1 MPRYNSSFDGAHLFY
16 RDFVPANKPPPF
28 QPISNAEARQ
38 TLTLVFLHQWPLSS
52 RMYDPLLLN
61 LCETH
66 RFRCIAPDRRGFG
79 QSDWS
84 GPENN
89 GDIDYSVLAR
99 DVVDLLEK
107 LKPGPFVFV
116 AASMGTGETALA
128 HSVSDYVKDNC
139 KGFVWISTSL
149 PLPVASADFP
159 DAPPRELWDSVLV
172 SLRGNRSE
180 FVSANFQGPLG
191 VGSGSKVSDKD
202 IEMFERIFDAADA
215 LAIERAVQIFTSEDL
230 TDDLIKFGQEK
241 KGPLLLIHGGAD
253 GGVPLSSSAERVQK
267 RIPDAQLVV
276 YEGGGHVLVLSHV
289 ERLLQDILQF
299 VHSLQGYDRGAAHE
313 GYGFRLARKWRDR
326 VPESTIKDDTGANS
340 LQQLTTLYVSEE
352 FKILQ
357 ATHMSIMSHI
367 QSASSHSTTQSIRHD
382 GVLGNRTRIRQMHF
396 RKSRQ

>member
-1 MPRYNSSFDGAHLFY
+1 MPRYTSFFDGAHLFY

-38 TLTLVFLHQWPLSS
+38 SLTLVFLHQWPLSS

-116 AASMGTGETALA
+116 AASMGTGETVLA
-128 HSVSDYVKDNC
+128 HSISDYVKDNC

-159 DAPPRELWDSVLV
+159 NAPPRELWDTVLAF
-172 SLRGNRSE
+172 LRSNRSQ

-215 LAIERAVQIFTSEDL
+215 LAIERAAQIFTSEDL
-230 TDDLIKFGQEK
+230 TGDLIKFGQEK

-276 YEGGGHVLVLSHV
+276 YEGGGH
-289 ERLLQDILQF
+289 
-299 VHSLQGYDRGAAHE
+299 G
-313 GYGFRLARKWRDR
+313 
-326 VPESTIKDDTGANS
+326 
-340 LQQLTTLYVSEE
+340 
-352 FKILQ
+352 
-357 ATHMSIMSHI
+357 
-367 QSASSHSTTQSIRHD
+367 
-382 GVLGNRTRIRQMHF
+382 
-396 RKSRQ
+396 KS